1 MNLWFAWN
9 QSPIERHARLGFIL
23 PRFKRL
29 FAAIIFCMKKYIL
42 EGTVFL
48 SGAVVM
54 MLELTGSRILAPYVG
69 TSTFIWTSLIG
80 VILASL
86 SLGYYYGGI
95 QADRDPSQKRLAHI
109 LFYAGLSIG
118 VVAIINTYIMAYIT
132 YWLVS
137 VKWSAAI
144 SACILFGVPA
154 YLLGMV
160 SPQAVRIRM
169 KDVDHA
175 GATIGRLYALSSL
188 GSIVGTFLVGFYLM
202 AWIGSRNIL
211 FILSVLTLLLSLM
224 NRKNSD
230 VLMALLLFMVAPFI
244 QSFGKSEKENIV
256 DTEYCSVQVV
266 EYPDPE
272 GRPLKIMKVGNEFSS
287 GMYKDSDSLAFVY
300 SRFYKLMFYF
310 HPNPQN
316 TLLIGGGAYSVP
328 KYFQKANPGLK
339 MDVVEIDPA
348 LTRIAEKDFRFR
360 PDERTIPIHADG
372 RIYLNQTTK
381 KYDVIMG
388 DAYRSL
394 FSIPFH
400 LVSVEAMRKMH
411 EALTKEGIL
420 IINILSPVAGPHR
433 DLLRAM
439 VKTCGLV
446 FPSVRVF
453 KPNQA
458 TPDGQVQNLMLV
470 CQKTPKGYQ
479 APAVS
484 EEIRQMLAQEVPASN
499 IEAGQGMVLTDDF
512 APVEHFAEE
521 MLSDYFNK

>member
-1 MNLWFAWN
+1 
-9 QSPIERHARLGFIL
+9 
-23 PRFKRL
+23 
-29 FAAIIFCMKKYIL
+29 MKKYIL

-54 MLELTGSRILAPYVG
+54 MLELTGSRIMAPYVG

-86 SLGYYYGGI
+86 SLGYYFGGI
-95 QADRDPSQKRLAHI
+95 KADRDPSQKRLATI

-118 VVAIINTYIMAYIT
+118 VVAVINTYIMGYVT
-132 YWLVS
+132 YHLVS
-137 VKWSAAI
+137 VKWSAAV

-169 KDVDHA
+169 KNVDHA

-211 FILSVLTLLLSLM
+211 YILSGLTLLLSLM
-224 NRKNSD
+224 NRKNND
-230 VLMALLLFMVAPFI
+230 VLMALIVFMAAPFLS
-244 QSFGKSEKENIV
+244 SFGKSDKGKIM

-272 GRPLKIMKVGNEFSS
+272 GRRLKIMKVGNEFSS
-287 GMYKDSDSLAFVY
+287 GMYEDSDSLAFVY
-300 SRFYKLMFYF
+300 SRFYKLMFHF
-310 HPNPQN
+310 HPGPEN

-328 KYFQKANPGLK
+328 KYFQKAYPRLN

-348 LTRIAEKDFRFR
+348 LTRMAETDFRFK
-360 PDERTIPIHADG
+360 PDARTVPIHADG

-400 LVSVEAMRKMH
+400 LVSVEAVQKMFD
-411 EALTKEGIL
+411 ALNEDGIL
-420 IINILSPVAGPHR
+420 IINILSPVEGPHR
-433 DLLRAM
+433 DLLQSM
-439 VKTCGLV
+439 VKTCGFV
-446 FPSVRVF
+446 FPRIRVF
-453 KPNQA
+453 KPNREM
-458 TPDGQVQNLMLV
+458 PDRQVQNLMLV
-470 CQKTPKGYQ
+470 CQKTERGYE
-479 APAVS
+479 AAYTSP
-484 EEIRQMLAQEVPASN
+484 EIRKMLSQEVPVSK
-499 IEAGQGMVLTDDF
+499 IEAWQGMVLTDDF
-512 APVEHFAEE
+512 APVEHFAE
-521 MLSDYFNK
+521 